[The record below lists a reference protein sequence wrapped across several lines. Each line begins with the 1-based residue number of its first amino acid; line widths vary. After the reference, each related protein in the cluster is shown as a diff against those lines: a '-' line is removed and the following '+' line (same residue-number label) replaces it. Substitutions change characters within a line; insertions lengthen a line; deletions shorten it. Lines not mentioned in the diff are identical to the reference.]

1 MTKKIYVTRHGQTE
15 FNKLGIVQGSG
26 VDSDLNDMGRAQA
39 DAFYQAYKDH
49 PFQKLYVTELKRT
62 HQSMDGFI
70 KAGLQHEIV
79 GDLNEISWGIREGIP
94 VDEEGNAY
102 YQSILDRWNQG
113 ETNIAIEG
121 GESPDEVALRTRR
134 GMEYIVSQPEEHV
147 LVCMHGRAMRIMLA
161 EILNYP
167 LSEMDKFGHENLCL
181 YELEYTG
188 SMFKVVR
195 FCDTAHLTHLNA

>member
-1 MTKKIYVTRHGQTE
+1 MTKKIYVTRHGQTD
-15 FNKLGIVQGSG
+15 FNKQGIVQGSG
-26 VDSDLNDMGRAQA
+26 VDSDLNEFGRAQVA
-39 DAFYQAYKDH
+39 AFYEAYKNH
-49 PFQKLYVTELKRT
+49 PFEKLYVTGLKRT
-62 HQSMDGFI
+62 HQSMDGFL
-70 KAGLQHEIV
+70 KAGLKHEKLTE
-79 GDLNEISWGIREGIP
+79 LNEISWGIREGVP

-102 YQSILDRWNQG
+102 YQGILNRWNKG

-121 GESPDEVALRTRR
+121 GESPDEVAVRTRR
-134 GMEYIVSQPEEHV
+134 GMEYIVSQPEDFV

-188 SMFKVVR
+188 SMFKVIR
-195 FCDTAHLTHLNA
+195 SCDTSHLEGLV